1 MIRIK
6 CDTTDTLE
14 LGQITEFQGGLKV
27 RDNTDYEK
35 IENSIKKHGFSF
47 PFFIWKKGKTNYCLD
62 GHGRIGALQRMVAR
76 GETLP
81 PLPVVYIKCK
91 DEAEAKEILL
101 KLNSTY
107 GHMTAESVKE
117 FLGDLQIDLSEL
129 ALPEGV
135 MELNFEEALKDTV
148 NDDDAP
154 EVDYGEPD
162 SKPGEIYQLGDH
174 LLMCGDSTSD
184 EDMAK
189 LMNGQKAD
197 LIVTDP
203 PYNVDYKGGNGLK
216 IQNDN
221 MSEELFLDFLTK
233 AFRTMLGV
241 LKNGGVFYIWHADSK
256 SNSFREAIKNV
267 GGVIRQCLI
276 WVKNNFVIGRQ
287 DYQWRHEPCQPAGTK
302 VLTTEGERNIEELK
316 DGDHVISF
324 DTCAG
329 AVKGYKN
336 GGYEIK
342 TASRDYKGFMYKIY
356 VWNKTTQAT
365 DNHQFT
371 VRFNPMTGKKYCTY
385 LMKRGKW
392 WRVGITRTYDAR
404 GFGLKHRYDH
414 EKAEEA
420 WLIDT
425 FETMA
430 DAQMGEQ
437 LLSCK
442 YGIPYTHWETE
453 RGIKNK
459 TYNTRSKKQIQWL
472 YDSIDLPKLQ
482 KDAERLLNDYG
493 RSIKYPLVNKDNKRQ
508 KYSRR
513 VTARIEA
520 CNLIPGLMEVPIP
533 KTPAE
538 APNFEW
544 VQINEVTHTNFDG
557 KVYSLAVEKLEH
569 YIADGIITHN
579 CLYGWKEGAGHYWE
593 GSRDLSTIFDD
604 TRADWKKM
612 NKDELIAEL
621 KKFDNELKTTI
632 IYEDKPSKSEEHPTM
647 KPVRLFERLIKNSS
661 KAEDIVLDPF
671 GGSGTTII
679 SSAKTGRIARV
690 MELDPHYADVIRR
703 RWTTW
708 AKENGLEVGSGGL
721 E

>member
-1 MIRIK
+1 MIKIK
-6 CDTTDTLE
+6 CEANDTLE
-14 LGQITEFQGGLKV
+14 LEQITEFQGGLKV

-35 IENSIKKHGFSF
+35 IEKSIRKHGFSF
-47 PFFIWKKGKTNYCLD
+47 PFFIWKKGKINYCLD
-62 GHGRIGALQRMVAR
+62 GHGRIGERMVAG
-76 GETLP
+76 GESLP

-135 MELNFEEALKDTV
+135 MELNFEEAMKDTV

-174 LLMCGDSTSD
+174 LLMCGDSTSA

-233 AFRTMLGV
+233 AFRTMLDV

-287 DYQWRHEPCQPAGTK
+287 DYQWRHEP
-302 VLTTEGERNIEELK
+302 
-316 DGDHVISF
+316 
-324 DTCAG
+324 
-329 AVKGYKN
+329 
-336 GGYEIK
+336 
-342 TASRDYKGFMYKIY
+342 
-356 VWNKTTQAT
+356 
-365 DNHQFT
+365 
-371 VRFNPMTGKKYCTY
+371 
-385 LMKRGKW
+385 
-392 WRVGITRTYDAR
+392 
-404 GFGLKHRYDH
+404 
-414 EKAEEA
+414 
-420 WLIDT
+420 
-425 FETMA
+425 
-430 DAQMGEQ
+430 
-437 LLSCK
+437 
-442 YGIPYTHWETE
+442 
-453 RGIKNK
+453 
-459 TYNTRSKKQIQWL
+459 
-472 YDSIDLPKLQ
+472 
-482 KDAERLLNDYG
+482 
-493 RSIKYPLVNKDNKRQ
+493 
-508 KYSRR
+508 
-513 VTARIEA
+513 
-520 CNLIPGLMEVPIP
+520 
-533 KTPAE
+533 
-538 APNFEW
+538 
-544 VQINEVTHTNFDG
+544 
-557 KVYSLAVEKLEH
+557 
-569 YIADGIITHN
+569 

-632 IYEDKPSKSEEHPTM
+632 IYEDKPAKSEDHPTM

-690 MELDPHYADVIRR
+690 CELDPRYCDVIRR

-708 AKENGLEVGSGGL
+708 AKENGVEVGPGGL

>member
-1 MIRIK
+1 MIKIK
-6 CDTTDTLE
+6 CEANDTLE
-14 LGQITEFQGGLKV
+14 LEQITEFQGGLKV

-35 IENSIKKHGFSF
+35 IEKSIRKHGFSF
-47 PFFIWKKGKTNYCLD
+47 PFFIWKKGKINYCLD
-62 GHGRIGALQRMVAR
+62 GHGRIGALQRMVAG
-76 GETLP
+76 GESLP

-135 MELNFEEALKDTV
+135 MELNFEEAMKNTV

-174 LLMCGDSTSD
+174 LLMCGDSTSA

-233 AFRTMLGV
+233 AFRTMLNV

-256 SNSFREAIKNV
+256 STSFREAIKNV

-276 WVKNNFVIGRQ
+276 WVKNSFVIGRQ
-287 DYQWRHEPCQPAGTK
+287 DYQWRHEP
-302 VLTTEGERNIEELK
+302 
-316 DGDHVISF
+316 
-324 DTCAG
+324 
-329 AVKGYKN
+329 
-336 GGYEIK
+336 
-342 TASRDYKGFMYKIY
+342 
-356 VWNKTTQAT
+356 
-365 DNHQFT
+365 
-371 VRFNPMTGKKYCTY
+371 
-385 LMKRGKW
+385 
-392 WRVGITRTYDAR
+392 
-404 GFGLKHRYDH
+404 
-414 EKAEEA
+414 
-420 WLIDT
+420 
-425 FETMA
+425 
-430 DAQMGEQ
+430 
-437 LLSCK
+437 
-442 YGIPYTHWETE
+442 
-453 RGIKNK
+453 
-459 TYNTRSKKQIQWL
+459 
-472 YDSIDLPKLQ
+472 
-482 KDAERLLNDYG
+482 
-493 RSIKYPLVNKDNKRQ
+493 
-508 KYSRR
+508 
-513 VTARIEA
+513 
-520 CNLIPGLMEVPIP
+520 
-533 KTPAE
+533 
-538 APNFEW
+538 
-544 VQINEVTHTNFDG
+544 
-557 KVYSLAVEKLEH
+557 
-569 YIADGIITHN
+569 

-632 IYEDKPSKSEEHPTM
+632 IYEDKPAKSEDHPTM

-690 MELDPHYADVIRR
+690 MELDPHYADVIRK

-708 AKENGLEVGSGGL
+708 AKENNIEVGPGGL

>member
-1 MIRIK
+1 MIKIK
-6 CDTTDTLE
+6 CEANDTLE
-14 LGQITEFQGGLKV
+14 LEQITEFQGGLKV

-35 IENSIKKHGFSF
+35 IEKSIRKHGFSF
-47 PFFIWKKGKTNYCLD
+47 PFFIWKKGKINYCLD
-62 GHGRIGALQRMVAR
+62 GHGRIGALQRMVAG
-76 GETLP
+76 GESLP

-135 MELNFEEALKDTV
+135 MELNFEEAMKDTV

-174 LLMCGDSTSD
+174 LLMCGDSTSA

-233 AFRTMLGV
+233 AFRTMLDV

-287 DYQWRHEPCQPAGTK
+287 DYQWRHEP
-302 VLTTEGERNIEELK
+302 
-316 DGDHVISF
+316 
-324 DTCAG
+324 
-329 AVKGYKN
+329 
-336 GGYEIK
+336 
-342 TASRDYKGFMYKIY
+342 
-356 VWNKTTQAT
+356 
-365 DNHQFT
+365 
-371 VRFNPMTGKKYCTY
+371 
-385 LMKRGKW
+385 
-392 WRVGITRTYDAR
+392 
-404 GFGLKHRYDH
+404 
-414 EKAEEA
+414 
-420 WLIDT
+420 
-425 FETMA
+425 
-430 DAQMGEQ
+430 
-437 LLSCK
+437 
-442 YGIPYTHWETE
+442 
-453 RGIKNK
+453 
-459 TYNTRSKKQIQWL
+459 
-472 YDSIDLPKLQ
+472 
-482 KDAERLLNDYG
+482 
-493 RSIKYPLVNKDNKRQ
+493 
-508 KYSRR
+508 
-513 VTARIEA
+513 
-520 CNLIPGLMEVPIP
+520 
-533 KTPAE
+533 
-538 APNFEW
+538 
-544 VQINEVTHTNFDG
+544 
-557 KVYSLAVEKLEH
+557 
-569 YIADGIITHN
+569 

-632 IYEDKPSKSEEHPTM
+632 IYEDKPAKSEDHPTM

-690 MELDPHYADVIRR
+690 CELDPHYCDVIRK

-708 AKENGLEVGSGGL
+708 AKENNIEVGPGGL